1 MADLRKIKLGFL
13 NPLVPGDDDM
23 SFDPYDLQDSVSAHQ
38 VISAQEDV
46 FKRRNVFKGM
56 TEFTGLVILAP
67 TVIGSNSGFM
77 DVIGAV
83 VGNSQQYWKFKIHIP
98 ELHAALGN
106 PCDVG
111 NLGAAAAS
119 QAKQLMK
126 AEKIIEHHPWIIT
139 KLPVSWTGNAIP
151 KFGDIVKVKFTKGP
165 SGGKQVEGEF
175 VGIISS
181 GNADSIKS
189 YCNMAIYEQFNTY
202 NSGATPSG
210 GSNTTPAP
218 LTLQQ
223 EELITDCRNSI
234 ENESTNLNPY
244 HTPTPPSSDSPDS
257 IPPIPTASLP
267 VNVPANSPFIT
278 ETDETKYFVVPST
291 IKFSDLSAD
300 FQQKITV
307 MAKVFNCVTNGG
319 KVEINSGR
327 RTKAQQQELY
337 DTWSKIPATNWKDPA
352 GNTRCSLG
360 TQPNL
365 SGCITTPR
373 NTTAYATE
381 AAWQAQGGHASGDA
395 IDCNSKPIIAALGGD
410 LSQYGLKW
418 GGTFDKKDDVHI
430 EKA

>member
-77 DVIGAV
+77 DVIGRV
-83 VGNSQQYWKFKIHIP
+83 VGNDQQYWKFKIHIP

-111 NLGAAAAS
+111 NFGAAAIS

-139 KLPVSWTGNAIP
+139 KLPVSWTGTATP

-181 GNADSIKS
+181 GNADSIIS
-189 YCNMAIYEQFNTY
+189 YCNTAIYEQFNNY
-202 NSGATPSG
+202 NGGATPSG
-210 GSNTTPAP
+210 GSTTIPAV

-223 EELITDCRNSI
+223 QQSIVNCRNSI
-234 ENESTNLNPY
+234 ASIDTDSDPY
-244 HTPTPPSSDSPDS
+244 HIPTPPSSDSPDS
-257 IPPIPTASLP
+257 IMVIPPAPTASLP
-267 VNVPANSPFIT
+267 TNVPANSPFI
-278 ETDETKYFVVPST
+278 
-291 IKFSDLSAD
+291 
-300 FQQKITV
+300 FQQT
-307 MAKVFNCVTNGG
+307 F
-319 KVEINSGR
+319 
-327 RTKAQQQELY
+327 
-337 DTWSKIPATNWKDPA
+337 SK
-352 GNTRCSLG
+352 R
-360 TQPNL
+360 
-365 SGCITTPR
+365 
-373 NTTAYATE
+373 
-381 AAWQAQGGHASGDA
+381 
-395 IDCNSKPIIAALGGD
+395 
-410 LSQYGLKW
+410 
-418 GGTFDKKDDVHI
+418 
-430 EKA
+430 